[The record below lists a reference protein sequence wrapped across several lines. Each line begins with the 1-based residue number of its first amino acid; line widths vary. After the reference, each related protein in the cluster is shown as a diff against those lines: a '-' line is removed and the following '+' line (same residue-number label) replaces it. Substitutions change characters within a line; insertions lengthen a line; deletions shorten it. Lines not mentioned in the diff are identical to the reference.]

1 MKRIQILA
9 ILSIALIS
17 SLIIYSCSKDKK
29 EINDAPQKVL
39 NFKENK
45 ISVAYASTIDNG
57 FLNFSINIQDEESGK
72 GIKEDFAI
80 NTDKKQLS
88 KEISKQITD
97 KQKALSSKFTAS
109 EISKILTVMNNMINS
124 LTVNIADNELLDLK
138 VQGLFMSKSLVQS
151 INRQILKN
159 NQNSSFS
166 VSSIRNEFLDAEIFT
181 SNTVYEGFNRGFST
195 FTLSEDLVVNVSE
208 FSSAMS
214 QGSQSTSQEFQ
225 FIQTV
230 VSGLN
235 KNNITVFEL
244 EQELVRYTINN
255 PEKFDGAPST
265 FGYKWPKGSDHGCC
279 GNYDGDCYYFHPICY
294 LHDKLCKHCTPKW
307 LCLPGCKKDKPVQ
320 KIEE

>member
-9 ILSIALIS
+9 ILCITLIS

-29 EINDAPQKVL
+29 EVNDAPQKVL

-80 NTDKKQLS
+80 NTDKTQLP
-88 KEISKQITD
+88 KEISKQITE

-109 EISKILTVMNNMINS
+109 EISKILSVMNNMIS
-124 LTVNIADNELLDLK
+124 TLTLNMADDDLLDLK

-159 NQNSSFS
+159 DENSSFS
-166 VSSIRNEFLDAEIFT
+166 VSSIRNEFLDAKIFT

-195 FTLSEDLVVNVSE
+195 FSLSEDLIVNVRD
-208 FSSAMS
+208 FNDAIN

-230 VSGLN
+230 LGGVN
-235 KNNITVFEL
+235 ANNISVFEL
-244 EQELVRYTINN
+244 EQELVRYTDNN
-255 PEKFDGAPST
+255 PDKFEGAPST
-265 FGYKWPKGSDHGCC
+265 FGYKWPNGSDHGCC
-279 GNYDGDCYYFHPICY
+279 GNYDGD
-294 LHDKLCKHCTPKW
+294 
-307 LCLPGCKKDKPVQ
+307 
-320 KIEE
+320 

>member
-9 ILSIALIS
+9 ILCITLIS

-29 EINDAPQKVL
+29 EVNDAPQKVL

-80 NTDKKQLS
+80 NTDKTQLP
-88 KEISKQITD
+88 KEISKQITE

-109 EISKILTVMNNMINS
+109 EISKILSVMNNMIS
-124 LTVNIADNELLDLK
+124 TLTLNMADDDLLDLK

-159 NQNSSFS
+159 DENSSFS
-166 VSSIRNEFLDAEIFT
+166 VSSIRNEFLDAKIFT

-195 FTLSEDLVVNVSE
+195 FSLSEDLIVNVRD
-208 FSSAMS
+208 FNDAIN

-230 VSGLN
+230 LGGVN
-235 KNNITVFEL
+235 ANNISVFEL
-244 EQELVRYTINN
+244 EQELVRYTDNN
-255 PEKFDGAPST
+255 PDKFEGAPST
-265 FGYKWPKGSDHGCC
+265 FGYKWPNGSDHGCC

-294 LHDKLCKHCTPKW
+294 LHDKMCQNCKPRW
-307 LCLPGCKKDKPVQ
+307 FCLPGCKVDKR
-320 KIEE
+320 